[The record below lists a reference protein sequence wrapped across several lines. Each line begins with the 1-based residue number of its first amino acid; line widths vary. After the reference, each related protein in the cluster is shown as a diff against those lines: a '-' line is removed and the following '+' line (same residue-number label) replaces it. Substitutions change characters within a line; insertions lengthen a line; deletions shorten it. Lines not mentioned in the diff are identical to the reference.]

1 VSVNELQR
9 VAPKANDRAAAFT
22 GEYKGKVGVL
32 EGMEEDDG
40 IFKVD
45 DEHLIAAVSQLVK
58 LSSW

>member
-1 VSVNELQR
+1 
-9 VAPKANDRAAAFT
+9 VAPKANDRAAAFM

-58 LSSW
+58 LSNW